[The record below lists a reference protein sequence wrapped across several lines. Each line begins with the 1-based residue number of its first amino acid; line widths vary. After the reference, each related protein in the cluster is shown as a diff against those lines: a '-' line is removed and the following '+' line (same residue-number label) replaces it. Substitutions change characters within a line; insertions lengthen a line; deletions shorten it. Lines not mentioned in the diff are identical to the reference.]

1 MVIGKRTPETL
12 RLLITSFARRT
23 NGCPPVLLTTD
34 AFSDYKPLLMSQYG
48 TLVVPPPTGRPGRPR
63 SPYLEWPEGSAYA
76 TVTKTFKANTV
87 HQVQRTLVF
96 GTQADLAAA
105 LEASPVSH
113 TINTAFVERQN
124 GTERARNA
132 RKVRKTLRFSKSLL
146 LHVAVSWWVLVC
158 YNFHDLHRG
167 LRLKTEDGRFLHRT
181 PAMAIG
187 LTQRPL
193 SICELIQT
201 QIVGPI
207 HRGRP
212 ALPAFESLVTLEN
225 AP

>member
-1 MVIGKRTPETL
+1 
-12 RLLITSFARRT
+12 LLFE
-23 NGCPPVLLTTD
+23 N
-34 AFSDYKPLLMSQYG
+34 FS
-48 TLVVPPPTGRPGRPR
+48 LVR
-63 SPYLEWPEGSAYA
+63 
-76 TVTKTFKANTV
+76 FKANTV
-87 HQVQRTLVF
+87 HQVRRTLVF

-132 RKVRKTLRFSKSLL
+132 RKVRKTLRFSKALL

-158 YNFHDLHRG
+158 YNFHDLHRS
-167 LRLKTEDGRFLHRT
+167 LRLKTEEGGFLQRT
-181 PAMAIG
+181 PAMAVG

-201 QIVGPI
+201 QIVGPM

-212 ALPAFESLVTLEN
+212 ALTAFEPLATIDD